1 VDHIPEKY
9 LEFSNKNEV
18 ISNLN
23 DEFNAYLE
31 TCNYYPSMYIYVNS
45 IGFSEYIQV
54 NDQLLKSGTLIFIKE
69 YDQPIMGID
78 NKPVTSVDL
87 NDVKTLK
94 YNINK
99 LTDKIDGVDI
109 TKNKLRFNL
118 LLLDDSS
125 INQMKYHNDNKSKVN
140 IRLVKSTHLENLAKY
155 MRKNKY
161 SDFLIVDKI

>member
-1 VDHIPEKY
+1 MTK
-9 LEFSNKNEV
+9 
-18 ISNLN
+18 
-23 DEFNAYLE
+23 
-31 TCNYYPSMYIYVNS
+31 
-45 IGFSEYIQV
+45 G
-54 NDQLLKSGTLIFIKE
+54 
-69 YDQPIMGID
+69 
-78 NKPVTSVDL
+78 
-87 NDVKTLK
+87 VKTLK

-140 IRLVKSTHLENLAKY
+140 IKLVKSTHLENLAKH

-161 SDFLIVDKI
+161 SDFLIVDKL